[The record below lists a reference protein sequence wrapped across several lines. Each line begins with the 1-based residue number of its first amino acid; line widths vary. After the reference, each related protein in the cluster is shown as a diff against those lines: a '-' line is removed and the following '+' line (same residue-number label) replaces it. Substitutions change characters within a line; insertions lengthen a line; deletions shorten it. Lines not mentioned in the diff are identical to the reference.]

1 MRFNIDRIQFA
12 KALLNTNK
20 AISSRSPMPVLSN
33 FKLDLNEKGL
43 EITGTDGAIT
53 IKTTVPYMI
62 GERNII
68 TNPVPGAVLINAD
81 YLCKAIGKMQGETIT
96 LDVIDDTVA
105 KITDGKTHYTP
116 NCLSADEYPDIA
128 LTPVGQSFTV
138 DQGDFCSLIESCVY
152 AADTK
157 VTKEPTLV
165 AINFTLADGKLKAVA
180 TDTARVA
187 TKVIDVN
194 SEERIT
200 ANIPARSLQSIL
212 SLLQTATKIDVC
224 ISNKQALFSFDNSVI
239 STRLVSGAY
248 PNLSAAFPK
257 TFNYT
262 LQVSAQ
268 EFLAALDRVA
278 FISNEATS
286 SVRLLMSDER
296 VELSAKNRENGSA
309 SESIDNFR
317 FVGSRVEVPINPV
330 LVADA
335 IKVLKSDDV
344 ILCFYSESKPF
355 VVKNPQDES
364 AIELITPIHAY

>member
-1 MRFNIDRIQFA
+1 M
-12 KALLNTNK
+12 
-20 AISSRSPMPVLSN
+20 
-33 FKLDLNEKGL
+33 
-43 EITGTDGAIT
+43 
-53 IKTTVPYMI
+53 
-62 GERNII
+62 
-68 TNPVPGAVLINAD
+68 
-81 YLCKAIGKMQGETIT
+81 
-96 LDVIDDTVA
+96 
-105 KITDGKTHYTP
+105 
-116 NCLSADEYPDIA
+116 
-128 LTPVGQSFTV
+128 
-138 DQGDFCSLIESCVY
+138 
-152 AADTK
+152 
-157 VTKEPTLV
+157 
-165 AINFTLADGKLKAVA
+165 
-180 TDTARVA
+180 
-187 TKVIDVN
+187 
-194 SEERIT
+194 
-200 ANIPARSLQSIL
+200 